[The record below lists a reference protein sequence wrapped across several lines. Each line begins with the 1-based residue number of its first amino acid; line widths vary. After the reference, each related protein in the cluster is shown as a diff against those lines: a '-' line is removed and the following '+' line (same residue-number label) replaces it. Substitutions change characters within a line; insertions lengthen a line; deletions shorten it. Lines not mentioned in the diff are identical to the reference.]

1 MTRRGM
7 DVLTTCLA
15 SLLLLHLTGGLAVAS
30 GEERKE
36 VVVEEVDV
44 PRVVRLGEDVELE
57 CHYEISGNL
66 YSIKWYLNDREFFR
80 YQPEEETNIMIFNI
94 PGVNVNREL
103 SVGHRVKLDNVQLGA
118 SGMYKC
124 EVIGEGPE
132 FLTSDKHARMMVVKI
147 PEEKPTIFGTQH
159 EYKIGDTARLTCVSA
174 PSRPQAKLTWYI
186 NDKVTPQ
193 KYIIPM
199 DNSHSLDG
207 MVETRQGLQF
217 TVGPQHFV
225 NGQMNLRCSASISTL
240 YYKTQQHSVDGH
252 LTYSV
257 PVMESRDHSAMA
269 GADKARVP
277 GSGRHLAML
286 VLLTLTAGTLMQAAL
301 S

>member
-1 MTRRGM
+1 HPPNIP
-7 DVLTTCLA
+7 VLP
-15 SLLLLHLTGGLAVAS
+15 SSGGVPGAS

-36 VVVEEVDV
+36 VMVQRVDV
-44 PRVVRLGEDVELE
+44 PQVVGLGDDVELE

-80 YQPEEETNIMIFNI
+80 YQPHEETSTMIFDR
-94 PGVNVNREL
+94 PGVTVNKEL
-103 SVGHRVKLDNVQLGA
+103 SEGRRVKLNNVQLSA

-174 PSRPQAKLTWYI
+174 PSRPPAILTWYI
-186 NDKVTPQ
+186 NDKEAPQ
-193 KYIIPM
+193 TYLIPLET
-199 DNSHSLDG
+199 SRSLDG
-207 MVETRQGLQF
+207 MEETRLGLEF
-217 TVGPQHFV
+217 RVGRQHFRK
-225 NGQMNLRCSASISTL
+225 GQMNLRCSAEISTL

-252 LTYSV
+252 LAYSV

-269 GADKARVP
+269 GADSARVP
-277 GSGRHLAML
+277 SML
-286 VLLTLTAGTLMQAAL
+286 VLLSLIAATLLQAAL